1 MAVLVCGGAGYIG
14 SHMVAALV
22 EKGYDT
28 VVADNLDCGHRKAVR
43 SEAAF
48 YEADIGDTA
57 AMDRIFSAHNIDAVV
72 NFAAYMRVE
81 ESVQDPAKYFRNNVT
96 GTLTLLDTMIKYGVK
111 KLVFSSS
118 ASVYG
123 IPERIPI
130 TEDMPKAP
138 ISPYAETKLAAE
150 QIFKWYDRAYGLKYV
165 ALRYFN
171 VAGAHE
177 SGRIGEDH
185 DPETHMIPVC
195 LHAALG
201 KIPLLKLMGDDYPT
215 PDGTCI
221 RDYVH
226 VMDLA
231 DAHILA
237 LEKLNREPT
246 SEAYN
251 LGSQSGF
258 SNKEII
264 AMTKKI
270 TGVDFPV
277 EIRGRRPGDPPTLVA
292 SSQKIRTELGW
303 DPKRTTIE
311 TIISTAWAWHSAH
324 PNGYGGTV

>member
-28 VVADNLDCGHRKAVR
+28 VVVDNLSMGHRAAVWPG
-43 SEAAF
+43 ATF
-48 YEADIGDTA
+48 YNTDVRNVEE
-57 AMDRIFSAHNIDAVV
+57 MDRIFTVHGIDTVV
-72 NFAAYMRVE
+72 NFAAHAVVP
-81 ESVQDPAKYFRNNVT
+81 ESVENPSKYYDNNVK
-96 GTLTLLDTMIKYGVK
+96 GTLALLDQMLKHDVK

-123 IPERIPI
+123 ITDRIPI
-130 TEDMPKAP
+130 TEDMPNAP

-150 QIFKWYDRAYGLKYV
+150 KIFKWYDNAYGLKYV

-171 VAGAHE
+171 VGGAHE

-185 DPETHMIPVC
+185 DPETHIIPIC
-195 LHAALG
+195 LHAAQG
-201 KIPLLKLMGDDYPT
+201 KIPALKLFGDDYDT

-237 LEKLNREPT
+237 MEKLNRDNT
-246 SEAYN
+246 SAIYN
-251 LGSQSGF
+251 LGSQNGF
-258 SNKEII
+258 STKEIV
-264 AMTKKI
+264 AMVKKV

-277 EIRGRRPGDPPTLVA
+277 EVHDRRPGDPAASVA
-292 SSQKIRTELGW
+292 SSEKIKMELGW
-303 DPKRTTIE
+303 NPVRTTIE
-311 TIISTAWAWHSAH
+311 NIITTAWAWHSGH
-324 PNGYGGTV
+324 PNGYNGR